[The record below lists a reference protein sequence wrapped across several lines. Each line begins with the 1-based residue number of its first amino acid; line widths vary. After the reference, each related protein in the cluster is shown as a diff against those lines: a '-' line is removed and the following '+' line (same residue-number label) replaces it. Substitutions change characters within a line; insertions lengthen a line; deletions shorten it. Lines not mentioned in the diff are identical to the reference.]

1 MSEFL
6 YGDAPGKSA
15 AILCAEPVRAQQLA
29 EIATVCGCRVVAK
42 DTCAD
47 YLLTELSSDLERA
60 VQECTEIG
68 EYLNRY
74 GAEALIWVGVNQ
86 LDMAYAVLPPKD
98 CHWLVGANDALAV
111 PILARA
117 NRRMDMDQLHDRSRD
132 GEYNSLHK
140 ISDEL
145 ADFAR
150 TLAQIAEQE
159 DSTPSSMVRDK
170 PVSFRPAPGAIFE
183 PMVPDMAS
191 NGQSKAA
198 KVRSLIKLR
207 RLREQ
212 HFPADLFADPAWD
225 ILLDLYAAQLEG
237 KKVSVSSLCIAAS
250 VPPTTALR
258 WITSMTENGALVRHQ
273 DPHDARRVFIGLSE
287 DSEQRLSRYFES
299 AALKG
304 GFPI

>member
-1 MSEFL
+1 MSELF
-6 YGDAPGKSA
+6 YGDQSGKSA

-29 EIATVCGCRVVAK
+29 EIATVCGCRLVPQNAR
-42 DTCAD
+42 AD
-47 YLLTELSSDLERA
+47 YLLTELSSELERA
-60 VQECTEIG
+60 EQECSEIA

-74 GAEALIWVGVNQ
+74 GAEALIWIGVNQ
-86 LDMAYAVLPPKD
+86 LDMAYAALPPQD
-98 CHWLVGANDALAV
+98 CHWLVGSDDALAV
-111 PILARA
+111 PVLARA
-117 NRRMDMDQLHDRSRD
+117 NRRIDMDQLHDRSREGD
-132 GEYNSLHK
+132 YRSLHK

-150 TLAQIAEQE
+150 TLAQIAEQ
-159 DSTPSSMVRDK
+159 DDGTTSSFVRDK
-170 PVSFRPAPGAIFE
+170 PISFRAAPGAIFE
-183 PMVPDMAS
+183 PMVPDMATHD
-191 NGQSKAA
+191 QPKAA
-198 KVRSLIKLR
+198 KVRNLIKLR

-258 WITSMTENGALVRHQ
+258 WITSMTEHGALVRHQ
-273 DPHDARRVFIGLSE
+273 DPHDARRVFIGLSD
-287 DSEQRLSRYFES
+287 DSEQRLSRYFDS